1 MEFYYSDTDGQA
13 VGPVSQVKLEALLQ
27 HGILNAQSLIAPVGE
42 SQWKTL
48 ATLFQIDTFE
58 EPEAPQFRAPPPV
71 SVNPHSP
78 GPAPRTH
85 IPNRPAS
92 VYASPMPAGTQA
104 VLASTSLWANLAS
117 IYWWVQTIG
126 TALVGLLGIYIVL
139 QIPRDLGVIGYV
151 AIGAVVL
158 AFIMAGLY
166 MLPAMQSRALAARLS
181 EIRQY
186 PGYLELVFRHQA
198 IYFRTLAIYL
208 ILVVCFLGGCI
219 ALAFSQPTRINK
231 SEARSTSA
239 SQP

>member
-13 VGPVSQVKLEALLQ
+13 VGPVSEARIEVLLQ
-27 HGILNAQSLIAPVGE
+27 NGILNAQSLIAPVGE
-42 SQWKTL
+42 SEWKTL

-58 EPEAPQFRAPPPV
+58 EPEVPQFQAPQPV
-71 SVNPHSP
+71 SEISHSSR
-78 GPAPRTH
+78 PAPRTH
-85 IPNRPAS
+85 IPNRPGAI
-92 VYASPMPAGTQA
+92 YASPMPVATQA
-104 VLASTSLWANLAS
+104 VLESTSLWANLAS
-117 IYWWVQTIG
+117 IYWWLQTIG

-139 QIPRDLGVIGYV
+139 QIPRELGVFGYA
-151 AIGAVVL
+151 AIGGVVL